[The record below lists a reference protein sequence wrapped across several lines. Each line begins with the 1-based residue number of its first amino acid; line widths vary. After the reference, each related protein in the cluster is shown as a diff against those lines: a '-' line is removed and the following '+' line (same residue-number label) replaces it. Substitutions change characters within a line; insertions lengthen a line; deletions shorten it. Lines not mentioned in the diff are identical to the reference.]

1 MKVFNAKDIVEANYI
16 INYLKDAGIIAYC
29 MDSGLAPR
37 THGVPGFGVFGV
49 DVYVD
54 DSDAK
59 RAAEVLKKIPDEG

>member
-1 MKVFNAKDIVEANYI
+1 MHLSLFFPRI
-16 INYLKDAGIIAYC
+16 IIAYC

-59 RAAEVLKKIPDEG
+59 RAAEVLKKISDEG